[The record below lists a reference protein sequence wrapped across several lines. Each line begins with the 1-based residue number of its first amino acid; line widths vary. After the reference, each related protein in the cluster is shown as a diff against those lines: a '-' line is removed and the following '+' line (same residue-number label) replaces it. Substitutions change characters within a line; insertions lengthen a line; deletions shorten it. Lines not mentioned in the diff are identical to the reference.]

1 MSPVLGA
8 TTLSLHGTSM
18 TVLGQAQGHRGAHQ
32 GMLGHAEG
40 PALGCQKCEA
50 WGYDLRGFMDI
61 FSNMFDGTC
70 LMDRSKLKILEMTW
84 GVSPAMGVTPL
95 FGCLISICHEN

>member
-70 LMDRSKLKILEMTW
+70 LMDRSKLKILEMTYLGGFTSHGGYPIFW
-84 GVSPAMGVTPL
+84 LLDFNMP
-95 FGCLISICHEN
+95 